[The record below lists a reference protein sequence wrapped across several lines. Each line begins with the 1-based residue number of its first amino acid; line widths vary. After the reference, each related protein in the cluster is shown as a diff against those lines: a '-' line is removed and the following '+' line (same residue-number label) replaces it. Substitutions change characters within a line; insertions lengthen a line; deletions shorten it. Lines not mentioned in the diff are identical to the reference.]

1 MIRYIRGFL
10 SSNTIRIT
18 LAMLVIIALS
28 SVVQMVLLGYGA
40 YLLGYRIYDGSPT
53 TLQAHFRNLLDEVQQ
68 AFRPDSV
75 PQNLLN
81 IPFRPLDRIAQ
92 YIVVGSPL
100 VTLLVTVFLAYMLSR
115 RIAKPMRAIS
125 KTTHKISSG
134 DLSARA
140 SISKRHDRGETET
153 ARLMRDFNAMAD
165 NLDRL
170 ETERKA
176 TMASIAHELRTPI
189 TILRGRL
196 EAIRDG
202 IFPLNDL
209 EMGRLIGQ
217 TLLLSRLVDDLR
229 TLSLADAGKLELY
242 KINLELSAWLQE
254 LWHEYQPR
262 AQAKNLELKWGTLEV
277 LQFRAD
283 PDRMHQVI
291 GNLLENALRYAPEN
305 GWVQISL
312 ERQEIYGEAYAIIR
326 ICDSGEG
333 LPSQDLAKVF
343 DRFYRSDQARSRVSG
358 GSGLGLSIVRAVV
371 ELHGGTVEAR
381 NLEGGGADFWLRFPL
396 EEKIS
401 QIVLPKPRG
410 WWKRGQ
416 K

>member
-1 MIRYIRGFL
+1 MIRFIRGFL

-68 AFRPDSV
+68 AFRPDSA

-81 IPFRPLDRIAQ
+81 IPFRPLNSVDQAILL
-92 YIVVGSPL
+92 GSPL
-100 VTLLVTVFLAYMLSR
+100 ITFLVTIFLAYMLSR

-125 KTTHKISSG
+125 KTAQKISSG
-134 DLSARA
+134 DLTVRA
-140 SISKRHDRGETET
+140 SISKHHDRGETET

-254 LWHEYQPR
+254 LLHEYYPR

-277 LQFRAD
+277 VQFRAD
-283 PDRMHQVI
+283 PDRMHQVV

-312 ERQEIYGEAYAIIR
+312 ERQEQHALLR

-333 LPSQDLAKVF
+333 LPPQDLAKVF

-396 EEKIS
+396 EEEIS

>member
-1 MIRYIRGFL
+1 MIRFIRGFL

-53 TLQAHFRNLLDEVQQ
+53 TLQAHFRNILDEVQQ
-68 AFRPDSV
+68 AFRPDSA

-81 IPFRPLDRIAQ
+81 IPFRPLNSLNQAILL
-92 YIVVGSPL
+92 GSPL
-100 VTLLVTVFLAYMLSR
+100 ITFLVTIFLAYMLSR

-125 KTTHKISSG
+125 KTAQKISSG
-134 DLSARA
+134 DLTVRA

-254 LWHEYQPR
+254 LLHEYYPR

-277 LQFRAD
+277 VQFRAD
-283 PDRMHQVI
+283 PDRMHQVV

-312 ERQEIYGEAYAIIR
+312 ERQEQHALLR

-333 LPSQDLAKVF
+333 LPPQDLAKVF

-381 NLEGGGADFWLRFPL
+381 NLESGGADFWLRFPL
-396 EEKIS
+396 EEEIS

>member
-1 MIRYIRGFL
+1 MIRFIRRLF

-53 TLQAHFRNLLDEVQQ
+53 TLQAHFRDILHEVEQ
-68 AFRPDSV
+68 AFRPNSA
-75 PQNLLN
+75 PQTILN
-81 IPFRPLDRIAQ
+81 TPFRPLERIDQ
-92 YIVVGSPL
+92 YILLGSPL

-140 SISKRHDRGETET
+140 SISRSHDRGETET

-165 NLDRL
+165 TLDRL

-242 KINLELSAWLQE
+242 KINLELSVWLQE

-262 AQAKNLELKWGTLEV
+262 AQAKNLELKWGTLET

-283 PDRMHQVI
+283 PDRMHQVV

-312 ERQEIYGEAYAIIR
+312 ERQENHALLR

-333 LPSQDLAKVF
+333 LPPQDLAKVF

-396 EEKIS
+396 EEEIS